1 MLSNKKPGKVVHSCW
16 KKGGPDC
23 RSQLTKSGRLKL
35 VFWSEDMSR
44 REIEVQVRLADV
56 APTILDLLEVPT
68 LDHCDG
74 RSLASAIRDGSVL
87 PPVPACPE
95 TFCPREQ
102 NEVSDSKFEWM
113 RCKNSIRIE
122 NWYKNIMHVGDEAM
136 EICDLR
142 NDPVECNNLL
152 AA

>member
-1 MLSNKKPGKVVHSCW
+1 
-16 KKGGPDC
+16 
-23 RSQLTKSGRLKL
+23 
-35 VFWSEDMSR
+35 MSK
-44 REIEVQVRLADV
+44 REFEAQVRLADV

-74 RSLASAIRDGSVL
+74 RSLPSALRDGSVL

-102 NEVSDSKFEWM
+102 NEVSDGKFEWM
-113 RCKNSIRIE
+113 RYKNSIRID
-122 NWYKNIMHVGDEAM
+122 NRYKNIMHVRDEAM
-136 EICDLR
+136 EVCDLR
-142 NDPVECNNLL
+142 NDPVERNNLL

>member
-1 MLSNKKPGKVVHSCW
+1 
-16 KKGGPDC
+16 
-23 RSQLTKSGRLKL
+23 
-35 VFWSEDMSR
+35 MSR

-68 LDHCDG
+68 LDNCDG
-74 RSLASAIRDGSVL
+74 RSPASALRDGSVL

-102 NEVSDSKFEWM
+102 IEVSDGKFEWM
-113 RCKNSIRIE
+113 RCKKSIRID
-122 NWYKNIMHVGDEAM
+122 NRYKNIMHVGDETM
-136 EICDLR
+136 EVCDLR
-142 NDPVECNNLL
+142 NDPIERNILL